1 MRHQTE
7 SFSTRVHRFFFDEE
21 VPYGL
26 ALCRILLP
34 LVLMGMIFPR
44 WSAVREVFSTD
55 GATAPLA
62 VGYGYLDL
70 LPEFSGSIAVG
81 LYSAMVLAFLC
92 VSVGWCTRASLII
105 ANVLFTY
112 FCMLDCISTMTK
124 YTVIATHMLF
134 LLTLSECGSLWSV
147 DAWLAGRKRS
157 HWPGEPLLV
166 RSRFPAWPRRLMQLH
181 IGSVY
186 FGAALTKM
194 HTPTFFTGDQ
204 LQYWMQ
210 THLNF
215 QHPLGELLSL
225 YPILLVAMAYVAIV
239 WEVVFIFLAWKSMW
253 RMFVLPMG
261 VLFHVMTMLTLG
273 LLMFPMVCFMAY
285 FAFIDEDDVQTCSAW
300 CRRQLR
306 AFSWT
311 KPLVQRIT
319 TARDWLGDPVGWR
332 TSSRAAFVFA
342 LAMFS
347 VANIELEHWRDPF
360 GLRRPEGPHS
370 LTLADPVLVDKI
382 LTPTEPWR
390 ESDMFFAV
398 DTGTIL
404 VGDQLADRRREFRHG
419 ETMIA
424 QCNLIPPHDDLY
436 IGCQIHDSENRI
448 VNRLETVATREM
460 FRSNFTYPIS
470 DTMTP
475 GDYTLVITTGGR
487 PVMQKFI
494 TVLARHGGVSVN

>member
-1 MRHQTE
+1 MRHRTE
-7 SFSTRVHRFFFDEE
+7 SFGTRVHRFFFDEE

-26 ALCRILLP
+26 ALCRIVLP
-34 LVLMGMIFPR
+34 IVLMGMVLPR
-44 WSAVREVFSTD
+44 WAAVREIYSTD

-62 VGYGYLDL
+62 VGYGYFDF
-70 LPEFSGSIAVG
+70 LPEFSGSVAVG
-81 LYSAMVLAFLC
+81 LYSLMVLAFM
-92 VSVGWCTRASLII
+92 SASIGWNTRASLII

-112 FCMLDCISTMTK
+112 FCMLDCVSTMTK

-134 LLTLSECGSLWSV
+134 LLALSGCGSLWSV

-157 HWPGEPLLV
+157 YWPSEPSLI
-166 RSRFPAWPRRLMQLH
+166 RTRFPAWPRRLMQLH

-186 FGAALTKM
+186 FGAAITKM

-225 YPILLVAMAYVAIV
+225 YPLLLVVMAYVAIV
-239 WEVVFIFLAWKSMW
+239 WEVVFIFLSWKSMW

-261 VLFHVMTMLTLG
+261 VLFHFMTMLTLG
-273 LLMFPMVCFMAY
+273 LLMFPMVCFTAY
-285 FAFIDEDDVQTCSAW
+285 LSFIDEDDFQTCAAW
-300 CRRQLR
+300 YRRQVRSQPWLN
-306 AFSWT
+306 AFAA
-311 KPLVQRIT
+311 KLT
-319 TARDWLGDPVGWR
+319 TVRERLGDPVGWR

-342 LAMFS
+342 LAIFS
-347 VANIELEHWRDPF
+347 VTNIELEIWRDPF

-370 LTLADPVLVDKI
+370 LTTVDSELIQKI
-382 LTPTEPWR
+382 LSPTEPQR
-390 ESDMFFAV
+390 EADMFFAI
-398 DTGTIL
+398 DTGTIM
-404 VGDQLADRRREFRHG
+404 VGEQLANRRREFRQG

-424 QCNLIPPHDDLY
+424 QCNLTPPHDDLF
-436 IGCQIHDSENRI
+436 IGCQIHDSEHRI

-460 FRSNFTYPIS
+460 FRANFTCPIT

-494 TVLARHGGVSVN
+494 TVLPAHGAASAN

>member
-157 HWPGEPLLV
+157 HWPGEPSLV

-186 FGAALTKM
+186 FGAAITKM

-319 TARDWLGDPVGWR
+319 TARDWLGDPVGW
-332 TSSRAAFVFA
+332 
-342 LAMFS
+342 
-347 VANIELEHWRDPF
+347 
-360 GLRRPEGPHS
+360 
-370 LTLADPVLVDKI
+370 
-382 LTPTEPWR
+382 
-390 ESDMFFAV
+390 
-398 DTGTIL
+398 
-404 VGDQLADRRREFRHG
+404 
-419 ETMIA
+419 
-424 QCNLIPPHDDLY
+424 
-436 IGCQIHDSENRI
+436 
-448 VNRLETVATREM
+448 
-460 FRSNFTYPIS
+460 
-470 DTMTP
+470 
-475 GDYTLVITTGGR
+475 
-487 PVMQKFI
+487 
-494 TVLARHGGVSVN
+494 